1 MRIYGIVGAIEWK
14 YSHKKRKA
22 VSITGEI
29 QDLVNY
35 KKKNNNKNK
44 KGSMSKKRY
53 HKTFKIKPY
62 IIKSMVT
69 LLWPKKQ

>member
-1 MRIYGIVGAIEWK
+1 MSRWEFMALQVPLNENIAT
-14 YSHKKRKA
+14 KKRKA

-44 KGSMSKKRY
+44 KGSMSKKSY
-53 HKTFKIKPY
+53 HI
-62 IIKSMVT
+62 
-69 LLWPKKQ
+69 

>member
-14 YSHKKRKA
+14 YSQKKRKA

-35 KKKNNNKNK
+35 KKKIII
-44 KGSMSKKRY
+44 
-53 HKTFKIKPY
+53 KIK
-62 IIKSMVT
+62 KVVWVRKVT
-69 LLWPKKQ
+69 TKHLKLNHV